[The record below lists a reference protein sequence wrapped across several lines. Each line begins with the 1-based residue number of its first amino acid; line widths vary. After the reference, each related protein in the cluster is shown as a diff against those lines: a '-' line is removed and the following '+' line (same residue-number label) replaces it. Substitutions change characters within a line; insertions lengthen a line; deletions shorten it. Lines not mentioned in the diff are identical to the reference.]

1 MLMSTIFTSLI
12 MPLQV
17 HPMTYGHWQHSQ
29 TSMVEAVIV
38 TARIIGLPRMKDLD
52 KAMYSTIYINEF
64 LTGPV
69 YQVHPRRA
77 FIREFVK

>member
-1 MLMSTIFTSLI
+1 

-29 TSMVEAVIV
+29 ASMVEATIDA
-38 TARIIGLPRMKDLD
+38 ARIIGLPRMKDLD
-52 KAMYSTIYINEF
+52 KAMYRTTYINEF
-64 LTGPV
+64 HTGPT
-69 YQVHPRRA
+69 YQVHPRKV